1 MNWAQWLDL
10 CTATSEA
17 TFFGF
22 GCLVGASFTMAWELA
37 SEAMF
42 RWFRK

>member
-17 TFFGF
+17 TFFGV
-22 GCLVGASFTMAWELA
+22 GCLVGAFFTMAWELF
-37 SEAMF
+37 SESIF
-42 RWFRK
+42 RRIQK